1 MNRFSFE
8 VAELAFMAYVLSQV
22 SLLSLCS
29 RVRNLA
35 FTFAK
40 LSLPV
45 ERLFVFAV
53 VYVVRGFV
61 RFDGFRY
68 ALLPRGALEQI
79 LHSCGPSAYAR
90 E

>member
-8 VAELAFMAYVLSQV
+8 VAELAFMVYVLSQV

-29 RVRNLA
+29 RVRNLT
-35 FTFAK
+35 FTFA
-40 LSLPV
+40 LPV